1 VRYILGIDHAVVGV
15 RDLEHARSG
24 YERLGFRLTPRGH
37 HVGMGT
43 ADHCV
48 MFPEDHV
55 ELLGLVDPAKP
66 TRDLDRFL
74 EQREGMM
81 ALALHSIDADATRS
95 AWQEA
100 GLASDLCD
108 LGLMLEPETEL
119 RFKKVTLPLEATG
132 GVPLFA
138 CAHLTPEPMRQPEW
152 LEHPNG
158 SVGIASITVAVD
170 EPGALVEPMAQV
182 FGSTNLTETDDTLA
196 VHTGHGVVLFATPDD
211 LDMLHPHLETLALD
225 SHPTLATLSLEVRD
239 LERTAAWLEEHDVP
253 YSRDRRGAIGIAP
266 ELTHGVMLEFVAAS
280 SSTWGYLPVE
290 Q

>member
-1 VRYILGIDHAVVGV
+1 VGIDHAVVGV
-15 RDLEHARSG
+15 RDLEHAKSG

-43 ADHCV
+43 ANHCV
-48 MFPEDHV
+48 MFASDYV

-66 TRDLDRFL
+66 THNLDRFL
-74 EQREGMM
+74 EEREGMM
-81 ALALHSIDADATRS
+81 ALALHSADADATRS

-108 LGLMLEPETEL
+108 LGRLLEPETEL
-119 RFKKVTLPLEATG
+119 RFKNVKLPPEATG

-138 CAHLTPEPMRQPEW
+138 CAHLTPEPMRQPAW

-158 SVGIASITVAVD
+158 TIGIASITVAVE
-170 EPGALVEPMAQV
+170 EPGALVEPMSQV

-211 LDMLHPHLETLALD
+211 LDMLHPHLE
-225 SHPTLATLSLEVRD
+225 SVVVGSQPVLATLTLEVRD
-239 LERTAAWLEEHDVP
+239 LEQTAAWLEEQGLP
-253 YSRDRRGAIGIAP
+253 FSRDRRGAIGVGP
-266 ELTHGVMLEFVAAS
+266 ELTHGVMLEFIGPSAA
-280 SSTWGYLPVE
+280 T
-290 Q
+290 

>member
-1 VRYILGIDHAVVGV
+1 VGIDHAVVGV
-15 RDLEHARSG
+15 RDLERARSS

-37 HVGMGT
+37 HVGRGT

-48 MFPEDHV
+48 MFAADHV
-55 ELLGLVDPAKP
+55 ELHGLVDPSMP
-66 TRDLDRFL
+66 NHDLDRFL

-81 ALALHSIDADATRS
+81 ALALLSTDADATHS
-95 AWQEA
+95 AWHEV
-100 GLASDLCD
+100 GLASALCD
-108 LGLMLEPETEL
+108 LGRVLEPETEL
-119 RFKKVTLPLEATG
+119 RFKKVKLPPEATG

-138 CAHLTPEPMRQPEW
+138 CAHLTPEPMRQAAW

-158 SVGIASITVAVD
+158 SIGIASITVAVE

-211 LDMLHPHLETLALD
+211 LDMLHPHLQTLALD

-239 LERTAAWLEEHDVP
+239 LERTAAWLEDHDVP
-253 YSRDRRGAIGIAP
+253 YSRDRRGAIGVGP
-266 ELTHGVMLEFVAAS
+266 ELTHGVMLEFVAGP
-280 SSTWGYLPVE
+280 TPI
-290 Q
+290 

>member
-15 RDLEHARSG
+15 RDLEYARSG

-66 TRDLDRFL
+66 SHNLDRFL

-108 LGLMLEPETEL
+108 LGRMLEPETEL
-119 RFKKVTLPLEATG
+119 RFKNVKLPLDATG

-211 LDMLHPHLETLALD
+211 LDMLHPHLETLVLD
-225 SHPTLATLSLEVRD
+225 AHPTLATLSLEVRD

-266 ELTHGVMLEFVAAS
+266 ELTHGVMLEFVAAT